1 MITCSG
7 TPPAHEFLRLV
18 CHENEYTYEQIAELM
33 DIQRRSVENF
43 RASLFDK
50 FNIKSKTGLV
60 LFAMRWRLMDLG

>member
-1 MITCSG
+1 M
-7 TPPAHEFLRLV
+7 
-18 CHENEYTYEQIAELM
+18 CHENAYTYEQIAELM

-50 FNIKSKTGLV
+50 FNVKSKTGLV

>member
-1 MITCSG
+1 
-7 TPPAHEFLRLV
+7 V
-18 CHENEYTYEQIAELM
+18 CHENAYTYEQIAELM

-50 FNIKSKTGLV
+50 FKSKTGLV